1 LNIASFFISMLKRIM
16 ARTLSLPKFLAF
28 KNLSFPPAL
37 RPFMKPMLLASIG
50 LHAVALLTPLPEPP
64 IKVASPQPKT
74 VKLSALPTLKVP
86 RKLIKPRPIRK
97 RPLAMI
103 PPKGLIVP
111 KLVKKA
117 APAAAP
123 GEKPPRNLP
132 PEKPALKPE
141 KLAPDADNSDPMK
154 DFPHYPNAD
163 AGCLGI
169 DSCYDTKQ
177 TLAQVTQYFEKQLP
191 LKKFAVKPNISE
203 ESRKV
208 YQIDKKGSTQFLNIF
223 WTGDSAIYALAPT
236 AITLADLQK
245 TVQIPPDFTQTV
257 LGQLPGGGEANET
270 SVSPEQL
277 ASPKAFYT
285 ELGGQDAQKFDIAPT
300 PNPEIETLKL
310 VPNQTPEQLFSSYF
324 SASLAKS
331 DYQSKPIGAGYGG
344 GLLYEIKKGS
354 LKPFYLSLVP
364 TKSGSGTV
372 VAVWRSNP
380 SEN

>member
-1 LNIASFFISMLKRIM
+1 MLKRIM
-16 ARTLSLPKFLAF
+16 ARTLSLPKFLTF

-50 LHAVALLTPLPEPP
+50 LHAVVLLTPLPEPP
-64 IKVASPQPKT
+64 VKVASPQPKT
-74 VKLSALPTLKVP
+74 VKVSALPTLKAP
-86 RKLIKPRPIRK
+86 KKLIKPRPIRK
-97 RPLAMI
+97 RPLAVI

-111 KLVKKA
+111 KLVKKTA
-117 APAAAP
+117 AVTP

-132 PEKPALKPE
+132 PEKPTPTPK
-141 KLAPDADNSDPMK
+141 KSAPDNDSSDPTK
-154 DFPHYPNAD
+154 DFPHYPNAE
-163 AGCLGI
+163 AGCLGV

-177 TLAQVTQYFEKQLP
+177 SLAQVTQYFEKQLP
-191 LKKFAVKPNISE
+191 LKKFAFKPSVTE

-245 TVQIPPDFTQTV
+245 AVQIPADFTQTV

-270 SVSPEQL
+270 SASPEQL
-277 ASPKAFYT
+277 ANPQAFYT
-285 ELGGQDAQKFDIAPT
+285 DLGGQDAQKFDIAPI

-310 VPNQTPEQLFSSYF
+310 VPNQTPDQLFSSYF

-364 TKSGSGTV
+364 TKSGGGTV

-380 SEN
+380 SGN